1 MYIFLSI
8 SSLFTTVLN
17 YTDRRLVLDYHIVLM
32 ILILLKNT
40 IKWNKLTFFFS
51 IEKIIDSDD
60 IIFVEMN
67 HRIL

>member
-40 IKWNKLTFFFS
+40 IKWNKLTFFLS